1 MQPNQHPPRFAA
13 SPTFDATGD
22 NRPKPAH
29 NSGDKSHRVLEE
41 VRHAVENYTP
51 EVGEASVA
59 VVTPFVRAVVLDYA
73 PRTPSVARNYLASVS
88 KLAEWSWQT
97 VGLDLNTED
106 VFRHDHVERFVH
118 ETMKPLSDTY
128 RAQTAQRLNRLVAHF
143 NGAAALDPSLRTPR
157 AASVASIYSEAQ
169 LTNFVSAAIR
179 RTTHQRKIN
188 GHVFIG
194 LGRGA
199 GARAE
204 EIAELLVGD
213 IEDDGDN
220 ITVNFTGKFPRSV
233 PVHREWVR
241 TLRTGIEGRSRS
253 ALAFLGYRRP
263 AYRARVVHQFHLDDR
278 SEDTP
283 QAHILRATWIVGLLE
298 AGVRLDIL
306 MALAGFTSPTS
317 LVAYL
322 RAMSKPDL
330 SAWMDLITGTEATR

>member
-1 MQPNQHPPRFAA
+1 MQPNQHSPRISTAA
-13 SPTFDATGD
+13 AQKLASDSES
-22 NRPKPAH
+22 RVAH
-29 NSGDKSHRVLEE
+29 NSGDKNHQASEE
-41 VRHAVENYTP
+41 VRHAVESYRP
-51 EVGEASVA
+51 EVGDASVDL
-59 VVTPFVRAVVLDYA
+59 VTPFVRAVVLDYA
-73 PRTPSVARNYLASVS
+73 PRTRGVARNYLASVS

-97 VGLDLNTED
+97 VGLDLDTED

-128 RAQTAQRLNRLVAHF
+128 RAQTAQRLNRLVVHF
-143 NGAAALDPSLRTPR
+143 NGAASLDPTLKTPR
-157 AASVASIYSEAQ
+157 AASVASIYKDSQ

-179 RTTHQRKIN
+179 RTTHQRKVN
-188 GHVFIG
+188 GHVLIG

-204 EIAELLVGD
+204 EIAELFVRD
-213 IEDDGDN
+213 IEDDGNN
-220 ITVNFTGKFPRSV
+220 ITVNFAGKFPRSV

-241 TLRTGIEGRSRS
+241 TLRTGIEGRARS
-253 ALAFLGYRRP
+253 ELAFIGYRRP

-306 MALAGFTSPTS
+306 MTLAGFTSPTS
-317 LVAYL
+317 LAAYV
-322 RAMSKPDL
+322 RAMRKPDL
-330 SAWMDLITGTEATR
+330 SAWLGLITGTEATR